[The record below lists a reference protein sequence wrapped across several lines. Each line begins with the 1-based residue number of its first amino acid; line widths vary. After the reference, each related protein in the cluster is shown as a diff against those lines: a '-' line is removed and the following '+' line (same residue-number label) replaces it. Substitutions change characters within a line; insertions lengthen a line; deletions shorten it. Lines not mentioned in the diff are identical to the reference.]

1 MKQMNWEKL
10 LSRKRYQGQDKAK
23 ESAEMARGAFQRDYD
38 RIVFSS
44 AFRRLQNKTQV
55 MPMPESDFVH
65 TRLTHSLEASCVGRS
80 LGRVVGK
87 DILQKYPGLEKES
100 WVDEAN
106 FGDIVAAACL
116 AHDIGNPP
124 FGHSGEDA
132 ISAYFQSAAATPFLK
147 ELSPA
152 QIADLQNFEGNASGF
167 RILTHTYSSQ
177 SNLPGGLSLTY
188 TTLATFTKYPK
199 ESLPVIKGTSHTSEK
214 KYGFFQ
220 SERAWFDVIAQ
231 ELGMLA
237 KGGTDQVFY
246 HRHPL
251 AFLVEAADDICY
263 RIIDFED
270 GCKLGLIPK
279 QKAQQLLQDIINEP
293 ERKSSLTFYD
303 WREQIGYYRALIINK
318 LINETAAIFQAHES
332 KILAGTYDKALISE
346 VSCKPLLDEI
356 KDLSIN
362 SIYRNRPVLEIEAAG
377 FEVLGG
383 LLDIFLQAVFEP
395 GSKRNKKMLD
405 LIPDQYL
412 DINRQVH
419 LDAYERIMHITDFIS
434 GLTDQAAISLFR
446 KIKGISLPKVY

>member
-1 MKQMNWEKL
+1 MKQMNWEQL
-10 LSRKRYQGQDKAK
+10 LSRKRYEGQDKAK
-23 ESAEMARGAFQRDYD
+23 ESEEWARGAFQRDYD

-55 MPMPESDFVH
+55 MPLPESDFVH

-87 DILQKYPGLEKES
+87 DILQKYPDLEKQS
-100 WVDEAN
+100 WVNEAN

-132 ISAYFQSAAATPFLK
+132 ISAYFQSATAEAYLASLTAA
-147 ELSPA
+147 
-152 QIADLQNFEGNASGF
+152 QQADLQNFEGNAAGF
-167 RILTHTYSSQ
+167 RILTHTYAAQ

-199 ESLPVIKGTSHTSEK
+199 ESLPKIKGTAHTSEK

-220 SERAWFDVIAQ
+220 SEKDWFRVIAD
-231 ELGMLA
+231 ELGLLA
-237 KGGTDQVFY
+237 KGQQEQVFY

-270 GCKLGLIPK
+270 GCKLGLIP
-279 QKAQQLLQDIINEP
+279 QEKAQQLLQAIINEP
-293 ERKSSLTFYD
+293 GRKSSLTFYD

-318 LINETAAIFQAHES
+318 LITETAAIFRAHES
-332 KILAGTYDKALISE
+332 EILAGHYDQPLIAG
-346 VSCKPLLDEI
+346 VSSKGILDEI
-356 KDLSIN
+356 KELSIR

-383 LLDIFLQAVFEP
+383 LLDIFLQAVFD
-395 GSKRNKKMLD
+395 SNSRRNQKMLD

-412 DINRQVH
+412 ERNRQVPP
-419 LDAYERIMHITDFIS
+419 DAYARILHITDFIS
-434 GLTDQAAISLFR
+434 GLTDQAAISLYR